1 MTYRVLGLDP
11 APFRV
16 LYGLDDDR
24 LTARGVRRV
33 VADTSPGYPDRIE
46 MRDAAPGEAL
56 LLVNFVHQEADT
68 PYRASHAIFVREGA
82 ERRYDC
88 VGEVPEVMRIRPL
101 SVRAFSA
108 GGMMVDAE
116 LIDGEQA
123 AECFARLLDNADTA
137 YLQVH
142 NAVRGCY
149 SGRVERA

>member
-1 MTYRVLGLDP
+1 MNFRIIGLDP
-11 APFRV
+11 APFRP
-16 LYGLDDDR
+16 LYGLEGDR
-24 LTARGVRRV
+24 LAEHGVRRV
-33 VADTSPGYPDRIE
+33 VADTRPGYPDRIE
-46 MRDAAPGEAL
+46 MRDATPGEAL
-56 LLVNFVHQEADT
+56 FLVNFFHQDADT

-82 ERRYDC
+82 ERCYDC

-101 SVRAFSA
+101 SVRAFNA